1 MKFRALIIFTSL
13 VLLISAA
20 GAVLPVN
27 GEVGLYD
34 KMIRL
39 HVIANSDDEEDQELK
54 LKVRDAALGYAAAL
68 TEDCADINEA
78 KKRIEEHKDELED
91 VCRAAVVDNGYG
103 YDVEIKLGYEK
114 YPEKTYGDFTL
125 PSGDYYSVR
134 VLIGE
139 AEGRNWWCVLFPPL
153 CVGAA
158 TEERSVMA
166 SAGLTKN
173 EVDIITENDGD
184 GYVIKFKIVEFLRGI
199 FASK

>member
-114 YPEKTYGDFTL
+114 YPEKT
-125 PSGDYYSVR
+125 
-134 VLIGE
+134 
-139 AEGRNWWCVLFPPL
+139 
-153 CVGAA
+153 
-158 TEERSVMA
+158 
-166 SAGLTKN
+166 
-173 EVDIITENDGD
+173 
-184 GYVIKFKIVEFLRGI
+184 
-199 FASK
+199 